1 MPPMNTIVVH
11 TLLLPPERR
20 DETVLG
26 QAQRLLSNALKPV
39 NETLEGKEYLIGDF
53 SAADIMLGHS
63 LYMSKRLN
71 CVSDDLSNI
80 KEYIARIEARPCF
93 KKAINA

>member
-1 MPPMNTIVVH
+1 MGKEVTIVGAGLVGS
-11 TLLLPPERR
+11 LC
-20 DETVLG
+20 
-26 QAQRLLSNALKPV
+26 
-39 NETLEGKEYLIGDF
+39 
-53 SAADIMLGHS
+53 S

-80 KEYIARIEARPCF
+80 KEYITRIEARPCF